1 MLDWI
6 FEGIV
11 TWISSIVT
19 DMMDAVSGLFLNA
32 LGTDMTVME
41 EYFPFVE
48 KAFTVMQYTAWAML
62 FLITVWQLFRI
73 FGGPITEAENPWT
86 LLARS
91 CLFALL
97 IGYAKPIFTLALDIA
112 TAPYTALMDVNM
124 TAEDFTFAGVGNA
137 LSNGLTTIISVVS
150 VVGLLLLV
158 ILEIALGWN
167 YFKLLLE
174 TVERYIVVGVLCYT
188 SPLAYAMGA
197 SKTTSNVFKSWCHMV
212 GTQLLL
218 LIMNVWFLRAF
229 SSSMGQF
236 MGNGGALSTG
246 QGSIFLWLFC
256 ALAFLKTAQK
266 FDSYLAS
273 IGLNVAQTGSSM
285 GMELLMAARV
295 VSGIG
300 SGSRSAGS
308 VFRGGSAAS
317 GTGAASTGFA
327 GGFASKFKG
336 NSYVR
341 DAVVNGGTRM
351 GMGGTIG
358 FVGRAFG
365 GMAARGGATLNGDS
379 ISSVASRT
387 SDVSGTIAGNIADRS
402 LSNYMP
408 HLAGQKLANT
418 QISGGRISTTS
429 VGSDGKNASVEM
441 FNAAQY
447 EKPDV
452 PHSIVTASD
461 GSQWYQMA
469 SGSGAGAFYSVP
481 EFSGDASE
489 ASKVAET
496 FPDAKDGTML
506 RTADEG
512 VIEASSPGE
521 SSLLYNSAMYA
532 EPEGPHSVVT
542 DADGNE
548 WYQMS
553 ADGIADGSI
562 TPPAF
567 TGGDNVSFPE
577 MGEDTS
583 FTAVGDGVME
593 ATGTDGNSMLYNSAM
608 YAEPEG
614 DYSIVTDA
622 DGNEWYRMSAEGI
635 ADGSVSA
642 PVYTGGDGVSF
653 PEMDSGTTF
662 NAVGDGVR
670 EANAADGSSM
680 LYNSA
685 MYAEPEGEHSV
696 VTDSDGNS
704 WYQVSGTD
712 AAPQYTGDNG
722 VSFSSMPE
730 GTEFYQNA
738 GGIVETSGADGGSM
752 LYNSA
757 TYAEPEG
764 DHSVVTADDG
774 STWYQMSSADLAS
787 GTVSAPQY
795 IGSSAEAPQG
805 EVSFPEM
812 AEGTTYTPTGNGVIE
827 ATGEPGNNTLWYSS
841 ANYEEPDAP
850 HTVMQS
856 ANGVD
861 WYAMQPHAS
870 SPEFEAG
877 EAATAYNQAQFQ
889 SFMPGYET
897 NISTVDGSTR
907 QDGYFEVRNKDGSG
921 TMFYDTA
928 QYAAPRGDYQ
938 VFEDKNGSQWY
949 AIHGNPAVERV
960 PVYGKDGKPVYE
972 NEDTVKTKTVE
983 TVRYKNTP
991 SRFKE
996 PKRREKTEI
1005 KAPKRKR

>member
-11 TWISSIVT
+11 DWISGIVT
-19 DMMDAVSGLFLNA
+19 DLMDAVSGLFLNA
-32 LGTDMTVME
+32 LGTDMTAME

-48 KAFTVMQYTAWAML
+48 KAFTVMQYTGWAIL
-62 FLITVWQLFRI
+62 FLVTVWQLFRI

-97 IGYAKPIFTLALDIA
+97 IGYSKPIFTLALDIA
-112 TAPYTALMDVNM
+112 TAPYTALMDIAM
-124 TAEDFTFAGVGNA
+124 TAEDFTFAGVENA
-137 LSNGLTTIISVVS
+137 LQSGLTIFISNVS
-150 VVGLLLLV
+150 VVGAVLLT
-158 ILEIALGWN
+158 ILMIALGWN

-174 TVERYIVVGVLCYT
+174 TVERYVVVGVLCYT
-188 SPLAYAMGA
+188 SPLAYSLGA
-197 SKTTSNVFKSWCHMV
+197 SKATSNVFRSWCHMV
-212 GTQLLL
+212 GSQLLL
-218 LIMNVWFLRAF
+218 LVMNVWFLRGF
-229 SSSMGQF
+229 NSSMGQF
-236 MGNGGALSTG
+236 MGSGGALSTG

-295 VSGIG
+295 ISGVG
-300 SGSRSAGS
+300 SGARSAGS
-308 VFRGGSAAS
+308 VFRGGGSAAS
-317 GTGAASTGFA
+317 GTGAASAGFA
-327 GGFASKFKG
+327 SGFASKFKG

-365 GMAARGGATLNGDS
+365 GMAARSGATLNGES

-402 LSNYMP
+402 LGNYMP

-447 EKPDV
+447 ERPDV
-452 PHSIVTASD
+452 PHSVVTASD
-461 GSQWYQMA
+461 GSQWFQMA
-469 SGSGAGAFYSVP
+469 SGSGAGVFYSVP
-481 EFSGDASE
+481 EFSGDVSE

-496 FPDAKDGTML
+496 FPDAKDGTIL

-521 SSLLYNSAMYA
+521 SSLLYSSAMYA

-542 DADGNE
+542 DANGNE

-553 ADGIADGSI
+553 AEGIADGSI
-562 TPPAF
+562 TPPAY
-567 TGGDNVSFPE
+567 TGGVDSVSFPE
-577 MGEDTS
+577 MDDGTS
-583 FTAVGDGVME
+583 VNAVGDGVME
-593 ATGTDGNSMLYNSAM
+593 VSSADGSSILYNSAM
-608 YAEPEG
+608 YAEPDG
-614 DYSIVTDA
+614 DHTVVTDSEGNSWYQMSGTDTSPQFTGDNDVSFSSMPEGTEVYQNASGIVETSGGA
-622 DGNEWYRMSAEGI
+622 DG
-635 ADGSVSA
+635 GS
-642 PVYTGGDGVSF
+642 T
-653 PEMDSGTTF
+653 
-662 NAVGDGVR
+662 
-670 EANAADGSSM
+670 

-696 VTDSDGNS
+696 VT
-704 WYQVSGTD
+704 
-712 AAPQYTGDNG
+712 
-722 VSFSSMPE
+722 
-730 GTEFYQNA
+730 
-738 GGIVETSGADGGSM
+738 
-752 LYNSA
+752 
-757 TYAEPEG
+757 
-764 DHSVVTADDG
+764 ADDG
-774 STWYQMSSADLAS
+774 STWYQMSSTDLAN
-787 GTVSAPQY
+787 GTFSAPQY
-795 IGSSAEAPQG
+795 VGNAVDAPQG
-805 EVSFPEM
+805 DVSFPEM
-812 AEGTTYTPTGNGVIE
+812 SEGTTYSPAGNGVIE
-827 ATGEPGNNTLWYSS
+827 TTGKPGNNTLWYNS

-870 SPEFEAG
+870 SPEFESG
-877 EAATAYNQAQFQ
+877 EAANAYNQAQFQ

-897 NISTVDGSTR
+897 TIASVDGSNR

-928 QYAAPRGDYQ
+928 QYTAPRGDYQ
-938 VFEDKNGSQWY
+938 VFEDANGSQWY
-949 AIHGNPAVERV
+949 AIHGNPAVDRV
-960 PVYGKDGKPVYE
+960 PVYDKNGKPVYE
-972 NEDTVKTKTVE
+972 SEDTVKTKTVE